1 MLLSVA
7 QYFQQKVYLDKPTLL
22 QSFSQIYDS
31 GHKGDQTVIVWV
43 EQFKRQF
50 TRNIRLEITKKCF
63 AKSNHDTSSFTS
75 TACDN
80 LSGNCYLHC

>member
-50 TRNIRLEITKKCF
+50 TRNIRLEITKYVF
-63 AKSNHDTSSFTS
+63 RHASVSSTYPCKLVGPS
-75 TACDN
+75 V
-80 LSGNCYLHC
+80 GW